1 MEGEQSDMAKRP
13 RPPMP
18 EPKLPLFDCE
28 GWAARLVKSIRENG
42 TTVAEA
48 IGSVEAYARDVR
60 DVECAHEAARF
71 VGLEVS
77 AIRTNCAVPA
87 VVIAEWQEKASREF
101 GPDREFTDR
110 KLARFLTG
118 MYREVRAAQMAEAV
132 REAGAQA
139 EAAESAGDEKKAYNW
154 RRAEA
159 NLRAMWQS
167 VTGGGFVPVPHSR
180 Q

>member
-1 MEGEQSDMAKRP
+1 MAKRP
-13 RPPMP
+13 RPSVPP
-18 EPKLPLFDCE
+18 PRLPLFDCE
-28 GWAARLVKSIRENG
+28 GWAARLVKSIRESG
-42 TTVAEA
+42 TPVADA
-48 IGSVEAYARDVR
+48 IASAEAYARDVR
-60 DVECAHEAARF
+60 DVECAHEAART
-71 VGLEVS
+71 VGMDVS

-87 VVIAEWQEKASREF
+87 AVIAAWQEKAARDF
-101 GPDREFTDR
+101 GPDQEFTDR

-132 REAGAQA
+132 REAGVQA

-167 VTGGGFVPVPHSR
+167 VTQGGFVPVPYSS